1 MIRAVLFDMD
11 GVLVDS
17 FDGWLDLINLAA
29 IHFGCPPISRD
40 EFLRVYG
47 QSTQLDVEIF
57 FPLQSVEEVDGYYE
71 TQFGA
76 LAENVKL
83 MMGAKR
89 VLEEITSRGIGTAV
103 ITNTGGGLA
112 RSILEKVGLHPQ
124 HTIGGDEVVN
134 PKPAPDMV
142 FLACELLSVS
152 VADVVLVGDS
162 RFDVEAAF
170 AAGVDSIG
178 VNGIE
183 GDYSIESIE
192 GLLTK
197 LSEIDSERRG

>member
-17 FDGWLDLINLAA
+17 FDGWLDLINSAA
-29 IHFGCPPISRD
+29 IHFRRPPVSKD
-40 EFLRVYG
+40 EFLKVYG

-57 FPLQSVEEVDGYYE
+57 FPFQSVEEVDGYYE
-71 TQFGA
+71 TQFGI

-83 MMGAKR
+83 MTGAKR
-89 VLEEITSRGIGTAV
+89 ALAEITTRGIGTAV

-112 RSILEKVGLHPQ
+112 RSILEKVDLHPQ

-134 PKPAPDMV
+134 AKPAPDML
-142 FLACELLSVS
+142 FLACELLGVS

-183 GDYSIESIE
+183 GDYSIDSMD

>member
-17 FDGWLDLINLAA
+17 FDGWLDLINSAA
-29 IHFGCPPISRD
+29 IHFRRPPVSKD
-40 EFLRVYG
+40 EFLKVYG

-57 FPLQSVEEVDGYYE
+57 FPFQSVEEVDGYYE
-71 TQFGA
+71 TQFGI

-83 MMGAKR
+83 MTGAKR
-89 VLEEITSRGIGTAV
+89 ALEEITTRGIGTAV

-134 PKPAPDMV
+134 AKPAPDML
-142 FLACELLSVS
+142 FLACELLGVS

-183 GDYSIESIE
+183 GDYSIDSMD

>member
-1 MIRAVLFDMD
+1 MIRAILFDMD

-17 FDGWLDLINLAA
+17 FDGWLRLVNAAA
-29 IHFGCPPISRD
+29 IHFNRPPISRD
-40 EFLRVYG
+40 EFLEVYG

-57 FPLQSVEEVDGYYE
+57 FPFQSVEEVDGYYE
-71 TQFGA
+71 TQFGI

-83 MMGAKR
+83 MTGAKR
-89 VLEEITSRGIGTAV
+89 ALEEITTRGIGTAV

-112 RSILEKVGLHPQ
+112 RSILEKVDLHPQ

-134 PKPAPDMV
+134 AKPAPDML
-142 FLACELLSVS
+142 FLACELLGVS

-183 GDYSIESIE
+183 GDYSIDSMD

>member
-17 FDGWLDLINLAA
+17 FDGWLDLINSAA
-29 IHFGCPPISRD
+29 IHFRRPPVSKD
-40 EFLRVYG
+40 EFLKVYG

-57 FPLQSVEEVDGYYE
+57 FPFQSVEEVDGYYE
-71 TQFGA
+71 TQFGI

-83 MMGAKR
+83 MTGAKR
-89 VLEEITSRGIGTAV
+89 ALEEITTRGIGTAV

-112 RSILEKVGLHPQ
+112 RSILEKVDLHPQ

-134 PKPAPDMV
+134 AKPAPDML
-142 FLACELLSVS
+142 FLACELLGVS

-183 GDYSIESIE
+183 GDYSIDSMD